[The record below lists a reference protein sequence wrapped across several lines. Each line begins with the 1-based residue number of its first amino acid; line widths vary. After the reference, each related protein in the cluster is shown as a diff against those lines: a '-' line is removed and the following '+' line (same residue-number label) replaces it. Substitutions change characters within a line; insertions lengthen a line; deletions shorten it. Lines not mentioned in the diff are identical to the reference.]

1 MLSWLSKWKSILW
14 DLKIERE
21 VRILPKKDAKQYR
34 KRSLYAFSFANII
47 FKNVLLPIYVPRMT
61 GSNSPFLYLRNSASV
76 LIFWW
81 NDIVNVWM
89 NIIPYNHTWYIYQI
103 LYYTC
108 HTIHTIYI
116 SNIIHQQIPLHIHD

>member
-1 MLSWLSKWKSILW
+1 MLSWLSKWKCILW

-47 FKNVLLPIYVPRMT
+47 FKNVFFPIYVPRMT
-61 GSNSPFLYLRNSASV
+61 GSNSPFLYLRIQQV
-76 LIFWW
+76 FWYS
-81 NDIVNVWM
+81 DGTISWM
-89 NIIPYNHTWYIYQI
+89 YEWISYHIYHTWCIYQI

-108 HTIHTIYI
+108 HTIYTIYI